1 MSNIKSG
8 KVAARKKAV
17 SAEATALPSEAE
29 WARVEDAAPKPSR
42 RGSDPVDAVQPV
54 PPKATKRSVAGSTT
68 ASPRKAAAPSRKAAL
83 PPRKAA
89 APSRKAAV
97 PSRKAA
103 VPPKAAAGAE
113 SAADATSVFQIYF
126 EPSQLPL
133 LDAAFTPLDNSGVAD
148 PLLEF
153 AVLRELSQRPAVRKS
168 RLWGAVSWKF
178 REKTGMEGQGYL
190 DQVKAHPGFDVY
202 FCNPYPENEGLYA
215 SPWQQAFAKHPGF
228 RLLAAQVLSASGQDP
243 KVLNDVVPSVRFS
256 SCNFFVGNAKFWDSY
271 VPFVESF
278 VNNAKQS
285 LPPSVLDALNS
296 RNADPHGLHPGAS
309 YWPFII
315 ERLFTLYL
323 VKHHGDIRA
332 FKVKLPGPEAKLN
345 VHVKR
350 LREMKDV
357 AHHTKSQWLSSCWLQ
372 YRNLFLLQAAG
383 QEWCRLH
390 LKDLTPSQLRFG

>member
-8 KVAARKKAV
+8 KASARKKAV
-17 SAEATALPSEAE
+17 SADTVPLPNQAE
-29 WARVEDAAPKPSR
+29 RARVEAPAPKSSR
-42 RGSDPVDAVQPV
+42 KVPETPVPAQPV
-54 PPKATKRSVAGSTT
+54 RPKATKRSVAERAT
-68 ASPRKAAAPSRKAAL
+68 ASTRKVAAL
-83 PPRKAA
+83 PKVV
-89 APSRKAAV
+89 SRAG
-97 PSRKAA
+97 R
-103 VPPKAAAGAE
+103 AAGG
-113 SAADATSVFQIYF
+113 TSVFQIYF
-126 EPSQLPL
+126 EPSQRAL
-133 LDAAFTPLDNSGVAD
+133 LDAAFTPLDNSSVAD

-168 RLWGAVSWKF
+168 RYWGAVSWKF
-178 REKTGMEGQGYL
+178 REKTGLEGQGYL
-190 DQVKAHPGFDVY
+190 DQVNANPGFDVY
-202 FCNPYPENEGLYA
+202 YCNPYPENEGLYA

-243 KVLNDVVPSVRFS
+243 KVLDDLVPSVRFS

-278 VNNAKQS
+278 LNNAKQS

-315 ERLFTLYL
+315 ERLFTLYMAQ
-323 VKHHGDIRA
+323 HQGDIRA

-345 VHVKR
+345 AHVKR

-372 YRNLFLLQAAG
+372 YRNLFLLHAAG